1 VHTAHVIIERFPDGF
16 VPVIDRK
23 VVDDLPL
30 IVQRIEF
37 FILVA
42 GQPVVKPDF
51 YLVPP
56 FRYDALFLQHTIAHI
71 FENSYLKICMFS
83 DSTFSTKILMPVCI
97 RVICCKVVME
107 HQLQE
112 FIELR
117 VCSDIGVQN
126 VCDRVFLTIAW
137 HRVILS
143 YDWRFYLAGTYFGV
157 RRG

>member
-1 VHTAHVIIERFPDGF
+1 MA
-16 VPVIDRK
+16 VIDRK

-30 IVQRIEF
+30 VVQRIEF

-83 DSTFSTKILMPVCI
+83 DSTFSTKILVPVCI

-112 FIELR
+112 FIELCVR
-117 VCSDIGVQN
+117 SDIGVQN
-126 VCDRVFLTIAW
+126 VCDRAFLTIAC
-137 HRVILS
+137 HKVFLS
-143 YDWRFYLAGTYFGV
+143 YGCRFVCLELILVGWCLIL
-157 RRG
+157 R